1 MTDIL
6 ARAVMLLLLL
16 SPPVLGQVTE
26 SETRSESVTDAT
38 ETSPSKVER
47 LMSISSAAAEQRDRL
62 EGLERR
68 LAAATDALA
77 RQEIEAEIETTRGRI
92 AKLNAAFEQVGT
104 GGVTAADLVDAPSE
118 EINWRAEL
126 EMISLPILASLRDLT
141 EKPRRIEELRA
152 KIDTQ
157 EERLALV
164 ERAAA
169 SVEQIDASKLEPAAK
184 QRLADIAQTWRARE
198 SELQTSLETARYQL
212 ALLTGDDTSWGDEL
226 RDAFAE
232 FGRGRGL
239 TLLIALAAGTLAWL
253 VTWGIRT
260 VYQRVLIRK
269 RGRAKTTRLRIVEYA
284 FRTGAA
290 LLVFFAVMAVFYIRS
305 DLLLLALSAAALV
318 GLLLMLRQV
327 LPRYVKETRLLLD
340 IGPVRD
346 GERVVVD
353 GVPYKV
359 ASINMFSILR
369 NPRLQG
375 VLRLPLLDLDEMTSR
390 PAGEE
395 AWFPTEPNDFVL
407 LADGTFGQVL
417 SQTIERVE
425 LKVAGST
432 KFVDSSDF
440 LSQGIRNLSAQGFSV
455 SITFGIDYQHQNI
468 ALDAVPETLRAG
480 VQRSLEAAGVW
491 QQVRDLTVDF
501 KEAGASSLDYLI
513 LASMDG
519 EAAGLYFKLGRLMQQ
534 ACVANC
540 NEQGWT
546 IPFPQLTVHP
556 GEGFGSGKAILA
568 PA

>member
-1 MTDIL
+1 MSDIL

-16 SPPVLGQVTE
+16 SPPVLGQVRE
-26 SETRSESVTDAT
+26 SDARTESVTNDT
-38 ETSPSKVER
+38 EASPSKVER
-47 LMSISSAAAEQRDRL
+47 LMAISNSAAEQRDRL
-62 EGLERR
+62 KGLQRKLEMT
-68 LAAATDALA
+68 TDAVA

-104 GGVTAADLVDAPSE
+104 GGVTAADLVDAPAE

-152 KIDTQ
+152 EIDTQ

-169 SVEQIDASKLEPAAK
+169 SVEEIDASKLEPAAN

-198 SELQTSLETARYQL
+198 SDLRQSLETARYQL
-212 ALLTGDDTSWGDEL
+212 AVLTGDDISWGDAL
-226 RDAFAE
+226 RDTFAAFA
-232 FGRGRGL
+232 RGRGL
-239 TLLIALAAGTLAWL
+239 TLLIALAAGILAWL
-253 VTWGIRT
+253 VMRGIRT
-260 VYQRVLIRK
+260 VYQLTLKRK
-269 RGRAKTTRLRIVEYA
+269 RGHAKTTRLRIVEYA
-284 FRTGAA
+284 FRTGSA
-290 LLVFFAVMAVFYIRS
+290 LLVFFTVMVVFYLRS
-305 DLLLLALSAAALV
+305 DLLLLALSAAALI

-327 LPRYVKETRLLLD
+327 LPSYIKETRLLLG
-340 IGPVRD
+340 IGPVRH

-353 GVPYKV
+353 GLPYKV
-359 ASINMFSILR
+359 ASINMSSILR

-375 VLRLPLLDLDEMTSR
+375 VLRLPLLALNGMASR

-395 AWFPTEPNDFVL
+395 AWFPSEPKDFVL
-407 LADGTFGQVL
+407 LGNGTFAQVL

-432 KFVDSSDF
+432 QFVDSSDF
-440 LSQGIRNLSAQGFSV
+440 LSQGVRNLSEQGFSV

-480 VQRSLEAAGVW
+480 VQRSFEAAGVW
-491 QQVRDLTVDF
+491 PQVRDLVVDF
-501 KEAGASSLDYLI
+501 KEAGASSLDYLV

-534 ACVANC
+534 ACVATC

-556 GEGFGSGKAILA
+556 GEGFGSGKALLG